1 MAEQC
6 GVESVSQK
14 CNELRGHKI
23 STLRNAS
30 KKTKGI
36 GGISRWA
43 SYYIDEMG
51 WDEMEWNEIKKEL
64 TLKAMG

>member
-1 MAEQC
+1 MH
-6 GVESVSQK
+6 QK
-14 CNELRGHKI
+14 KR
-23 STLRNAS
+23 
-30 KKTKGI
+30 KGS
-36 GGISRWA
+36 GEISRWA